1 MSFTGTARGGCAA
14 LCGAENH
21 RLQHLLADQGAG
33 PVVDGHQLRA
43 GGELPKPGQNRVGAG
58 SPTHYHLADLGQA
71 GIPAELANGDDQILP
86 GDHDNLGKI
95 GAQLQRP
102 QGM

>member
-1 MSFTGTARGGCAA
+1 MVSFTGTAGAA
-14 LCGAENH
+14 APH
-21 RLQHLLADQGAG
+21 SAARKIQHLLADQGAG

-86 GDHDNLGKI
+86 GDHDNLGEI